1 MVPFRSTLRTAY
13 LESKTLTP
21 VAQPKDQAR
30 VRFKRLFLAPAL
42 RECTQKFSEQFR
54 RQSPYNRRSQIHS
67 YWINTDEI
75 AKPAVDDSTELSR
88 SKLHQKLL
96 STLPRLNQ
104 QSWESISRQR
114 QLNAIAHSGK
124 SKGLKSSKLKYKEQ
138 RFLPALKDWVSAL
151 SIR

>member
-42 RECTQKFSEQFR
+42 RLT
-54 RQSPYNRRSQIHS
+54 
-67 YWINTDEI
+67 
-75 AKPAVDDSTELSR
+75 
-88 SKLHQKLL
+88 
-96 STLPRLNQ
+96 Q
-104 QSWESISRQR
+104 QSWESIPRQR

-124 SKGLKSSKLKYKEQ
+124 SKSLKSSKLKYKEQ
-138 RFLPALKDWVSAL
+138 CFLPTLEGWVSAL